1 MKPLT
6 AAILLVFSNCSKDP
20 DQPQGAIDRIVIS
33 TSDPT
38 KVSQTAAISGGS
50 VREEGS
56 ETIKA
61 RGVCWSTSP
70 GPTVEDNR
78 TRDGSGSGD
87 FTSELKSLTPGT
99 TYYIRAYATGNT
111 ATLYGDEK
119 TFSTPEIGLSE
130 ISTTPV
136 TEIWFNSAT
145 SGGSISGD
153 GGGRVS
159 ERGIC
164 WNTAPEPTTANFKS
178 AEGSGTGS
186 FSAKL
191 RNLLPG
197 TTYYVR
203 AYAVNEAGIRY
214 GNQQEFKTLSITF
227 GSVSTGQVSNI
238 SASAATV
245 DGEVTSS
252 GGGTVLARGVCWGTR
267 SEPTTGDAAKTE
279 GTGTGK
285 FSSRITGLQAET
297 IYFVRTYITNESGT
311 AYGNQVQFKTEK
323 GSREGGGGGPGDGPG
338 GGPGNGG
345 DSAGNPT
352 AAISVTTAPVT
363 GFDKN
368 KANSGGTVTGSSPI
382 LERGVCWATSGSPTI
397 RDARSRDGSGTGTFT
412 SELKGL
418 KKRTTYYVRAY
429 AAGLFQTVYGNEQVF
444 VTGD

>member
-1 MKPLT
+1 M
-6 AAILLVFSNCSKDP
+6 LLFSNCSKDP

-38 KVSQTAAISGGS
+38 EVSHTTAISGGS
-50 VREEGS
+50 VHEEGN

-70 GPTVEDNR
+70 GPTIDDSR

-111 ATLYGDEK
+111 TTLYGEEK
-119 TFSTPEIGLSE
+119 TFSTPQIGLSE
-130 ISTTPV
+130 ISTAPV
-136 TEIWFNSAT
+136 TEIWFTSAT
-145 SGGSISGD
+145 SGGTVSGD

-164 WNTAPEPTTANFKS
+164 WNTSPEPTTEHFKS
-178 AEGSGTGS
+178 PEGSGTGT
-186 FSAKL
+186 FSGKL

-214 GNQQEFKTLSITF
+214 GNQQEFRTLSITF
-227 GSVSTGQVSNI
+227 GSVSTGQVSHI
-238 SASAATV
+238 SSSAATV

-252 GGGTVLARGVCWGTR
+252 GGGTVLARGVCWSTR
-267 SEPTTGDAAKTE
+267 AEPTTGDAAKTE

-285 FSSRITGLQAET
+285 FSSRITGLLPET
-297 IYFVRTYITNESGT
+297 TYFVRTYITNESGT
-311 AYGNQVQFKTEK
+311 AYGNQVQFRTEK
-323 GSREGGGGGPGDGPG
+323 GNRDGGDG

-345 DSAGNPT
+345 DNGGDSGGSPV
-352 AAISVTTAPVT
+352 AAISVTTAPVS

-368 KANSGGTVTGSSPI
+368 KARSGGTVTGSSLI

-397 RDARSRDGSGTGTFT
+397 RDDRSRDGSGPGTFT

-429 AAGLFQTVYGNEQVF
+429 AVGLFQTAYGNEQVF
-444 VTGD
+444 ETGD